1 MTSTQADIDRSYSVD
16 NEFFA
21 LWLDENMHYT
31 SAAYDDDGHEGRR
44 GAAMPELTLEEA
56 QERKARVLYD
66 FAEID
71 STKTVLDIGCGWGS
85 AIDCMV
91 RFGVRQAHG
100 ITLSTE
106 QIRYCEQRN
115 LPREKVAYWLEDYAK
130 FVPPQT
136 LRNANGTPG
145 KYDGLVSI
153 EMIDHLCSPAQA
165 REGLAVSI
173 YREYFNRL
181 AEWVEPGA
189 CFGFQAI
196 LRNRIP
202 RARKDLD
209 DLAFTA
215 DVIFPG
221 GLNPRIEE
229 LIVAI
234 APKWECEKL
243 IMRRKDYR
251 ATTAEWYRRFL
262 LNEDTIRARWGN
274 QVWEDYD
281 RYLSTCVKAMDL
293 HWSGDVQMKLR
304 RI

>member
-1 MTSTQADIDRSYSVD
+1 MTSTQAEIDESYSVSND
-16 NEFFA
+16 FFQ

-31 SAAYDDDGHEGRR
+31 SAAWDN
-44 GAAMPELTLEEA
+44 PEWTLEQA
-56 QERKARVLYD
+56 QEHKARVLYD

-71 STKTVLDIGCGWGS
+71 ETKTFLDIGCGWGS
-85 AIDCMV
+85 AIEAMT
-91 RFGVRQAHG
+91 RFGCKAGHG

-106 QIRYCEQRN
+106 QAKYCWDRDIPN
-115 LPREKVAYWLEDYAK
+115 AKVFIQDYALYEPK
-130 FVPPQT
+130 T
-136 LRNANGTPG
+136 
-145 KYDGLVSI
+145 KYDALISI

-165 REGLAVSI
+165 RQGKAIQL
-173 YREYFNRL
+173 YRDYFNKL

-196 LRNRIP
+196 LRNRVP
-202 RARKDLD
+202 RKRADLA

-229 LIVAI
+229 LVCAI
-234 APKWECEKL
+234 NPRWELETL
-243 IMRRKDYR
+243 IMRRTDYR
-251 ATTAEWYRRFL
+251 ETTAEWLRRMRL
-262 LNEDTIRARWGN
+262 HETTIREQWGDK
-274 QVWEDYD
+274 VFDDYD
-281 RYLSTCVKAMDL
+281 RYLSTCVRAFDN

>member
-1 MTSTQADIDRSYSVD
+1 MTSTQAEIDESYSVSND
-16 NEFFA
+16 FFR

-31 SAAYDDDGHEGRR
+31 SAAWDD
-44 GAAMPELTLEEA
+44 PTWTLEQA
-56 QERKARVLYD
+56 QENKARVLYD

-71 STKTVLDIGCGWGS
+71 ETKTFLDIGCGWGS
-85 AIDCMV
+85 AIECMT
-91 RFGVRQAHG
+91 RFGCKAAHG

-106 QIRYCEQRN
+106 QAKYCWDRKIPNAEVFIQ
-115 LPREKVAYWLEDYAK
+115 DYALYEPK
-130 FVPPQT
+130 T
-136 LRNANGTPG
+136 
-145 KYDGLVSI
+145 KYDALISI

-165 REGLAVSI
+165 RQGKAIEL
-173 YREYFNRL
+173 YRNYFNKL

-189 CFGFQAI
+189 AFGFQAI
-196 LRNRIP
+196 LRNRVP
-202 RARKDLD
+202 RTRKDLA

-229 LIVAI
+229 LVCAI
-234 APKWECEKL
+234 NPKWELETL

-251 ATTAEWYRRFL
+251 ATTAEWLRRFRL
-262 LNEDTIRARWGN
+262 HEDTIRAQWGDK
-274 QVWEDYD
+274 VYDDYD
-281 RYLSTCVKAMDL
+281 RYLSTCVRAFDN